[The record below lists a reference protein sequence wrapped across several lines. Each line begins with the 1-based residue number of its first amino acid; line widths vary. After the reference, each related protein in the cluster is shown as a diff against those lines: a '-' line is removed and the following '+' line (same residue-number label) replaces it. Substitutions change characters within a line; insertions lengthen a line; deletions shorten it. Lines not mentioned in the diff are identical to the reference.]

1 MTHQPVTLGEK
12 LARSEPGASGTLLRA
27 RLHKVLH
34 VSLDL
39 FLLSA
44 FCALPLWWYL
54 ARPDTDPYVML
65 AILALLVAFWIFLHF
80 GLRFRRPH
88 SLLADDR
95 QGFMRDLR
103 LDAKTAIFDGSN
115 IYHLGRKKRLF
126 AQPLREIVHR
136 LRGEG
141 YRVVCFF
148 DANIFFTLMDH
159 GVLPK
164 LRRHSPLLLETVFGL
179 RADEIYL
186 VPSGVRADIYIM
198 ETLRHLPISFAVTN
212 DRFRDYAEVFPTVMR
227 DDQWRKGVTV
237 SKNEIRLLGHQF
249 AHPIRLEPTDGDPP

>member
-1 MTHQPVTLGEK
+1 MTHQPLTLGEK
-12 LARSEPGASGTLLRA
+12 LARPEPGASGTLLRA
-27 RLHKVLH
+27 RLQKVLH
-34 VSLDL
+34 VTLDL
-39 FLLSA
+39 CLLSA
-44 FCALPLWWYL
+44 LCALPLWWYV
-54 ARPDTDPYVML
+54 ARPDIDPYVML
-65 AILALLVAFWIFLHF
+65 AVLGVLVVFWIILHF
-80 GLRFRRPH
+80 SLRFRKPH

-115 IYHLGRKKRLF
+115 IYHLGRNKQLF

-136 LRGEG
+136 LREEE

-179 RADEIYL
+179 RADEIYV
-186 VPSGVRADIYIM
+186 VPSGVRADIYIL

-237 SKNEIRLLGHQF
+237 SKDEIRLLGHRF
-249 AHPIRLEPTDGDPP
+249 AHPIRLEPAEGDTP